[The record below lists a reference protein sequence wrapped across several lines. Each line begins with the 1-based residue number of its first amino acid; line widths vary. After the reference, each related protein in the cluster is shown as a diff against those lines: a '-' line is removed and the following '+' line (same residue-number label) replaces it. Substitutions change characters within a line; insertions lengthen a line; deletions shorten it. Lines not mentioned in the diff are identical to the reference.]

1 MSCECVPVEIF
12 VDKVLCRLLPD
23 GPEPL
28 RAERSHPD
36 EIAGLRGVPLVP
48 EPVNTTSLEHQET
61 MLHCSEFY
69 LLNIGRK
76 NRTPISEALL
86 RSMSA
91 SDRPHLFE
99 AEAALYN

>member
-61 MLHCSEFY
+61 MLRLAHGGSG
-69 LLNIGRK
+69 LVGHRV
-76 NRTPISEALL
+76 
-86 RSMSA
+86 A
-91 SDRPHLFE
+91 SKVE
-99 AEAALYN
+99 GGA

>member
-61 MLHCSEFY
+61 MLHVVNFIC
-69 LLNIGRK
+69 
-76 NRTPISEALL
+76 
-86 RSMSA
+86 
-91 SDRPHLFE
+91 
-99 AEAALYN
+99 